1 MYKMDYSSLFKKTEQ
16 YVTKLFHEYQAVP
29 LPYHNLS
36 HTKYVVNKVNEIA
49 GHYRLGEE
57 EMMVVYVSAWF
68 HDTGYL
74 VGKPEIHEEESVEL
88 MQTFIAQHNVSPE
101 VIKSIAA
108 CIMATKTPRAPE
120 NLLQQ
125 IVCDADTYNLGTKD
139 FKDSNKAVYKEVNM
153 ACSGSMTKQQFNQA
167 TMTMMNNHQYFTSYG
182 KEKLEERKTKNMKK
196 IKKETEPKEL
206 EAGPEI
212 TEKEGTTK
220 GMQTMLRLTST
231 NHIQLSEMADN
242 KANILIS
249 VNAIIIS
256 VILSVLLRKLQT
268 DPHLTIPT
276 LIFLLASVITIII
289 AILATRPKISLGVF
303 NDDDVINKKTNLL
316 FFGNFHRV
324 PQEKYERAMRTMM
337 RDSDYLY
344 SSMVQDIYHLGKV
357 LGKKYKLIRLA
368 YNVFMVGI
376 IASVMSFAIAA
387 YLNQGPPPEAGVVN
401 SSNSSGS
408 PF

>member
-1 MYKMDYSSLFKKTEQ
+1 MDYSNLYKKAEQ
-16 YVTKLFHEYQAVP
+16 HVTKLFDEYQSQP
-29 LPYHNLS
+29 LPYHNLF
-36 HTKYVVNKVNEIA
+36 HTKYVVSKAKEIA
-49 GHYRLGEE
+49 GHYQLMEN
-57 EMMVVYVSAWF
+57 EMLVVYMAAWF

-74 VGKPEIHEEESVEL
+74 VGKPEVHEEESVEL
-88 MQTFIAQHNVSPE
+88 MEKFLSQYQVDHQVIRNIAS
-101 VIKSIAA
+101 
-108 CIMATKTPRAPE
+108 CIMATKAPRAPE
-120 NLLQQ
+120 TLLQQ
-125 IVCDADTYNLGTKD
+125 IICDADTYNLGSKD
-139 FKDSNKAVYKEVNM
+139 FKDSNKAVREELQLNRTI
-153 ACSGSMTKQQFNQA
+153 SMTKQEFNLA
-167 TMTMMNNHQYFTSYG
+167 TLEMMDTHQYFTSYG
-182 KEKLEERKTKNMKK
+182 RELLNDRKSKNMKK
-196 IKKETEPKEL
+196 IKKNVDETEQVS
-206 EAGPEI
+206 AGPQI

-231 NHIQLSEMADN
+231 NHIQLSEMADS

-268 DPHLTIPT
+268 DPYLTIPT
-276 LIFLLASVITIII
+276 LIFLLASVTTIII

-376 IASVMSFAIAA
+376 ILSVLSFALAA
-387 YLNQGPPPEAGVVN
+387 YLNQGPPPEGAGAI
-401 SSNSSGS
+401 NSSGS

>member
-1 MYKMDYSSLFKKTEQ
+1 MDYSNLFKKTEQ
-16 YVTKLFHEYQAVP
+16 YVTKLFQEYQTVP
-29 LPYHNLS
+29 LPYHNLG

-49 GHYRLGEE
+49 GHYRLGQE
-57 EMMVVYVSAWF
+57 EMFIVFVAAWF

-74 VGKPEIHEEESVEL
+74 VGKPEVHEEESVEL
-88 MQTFIAQHNVSPE
+88 METFFAKHDVNPD
-101 VIKSIAA
+101 VIKNIAA

-120 NLLQQ
+120 TLLQQ
-125 IVCDADTYNLGTKD
+125 IICDADTYNLGSKE
-139 FKDSNKAVYKEVNM
+139 FKDSNKAVYKELTV
-153 ACSGSMTKQQFNQA
+153 AGTGSTNKQEFNQA
-167 TMTMMNNHQYFTSYG
+167 TLQMMDNHKYFTSYG
-182 KEKLEERKTKNMKK
+182 KELLDERKTKNMKK
-196 IKKETEPKEL
+196 IKKDTEPKEL
-206 EAGPEI
+206 ESGPQI

-268 DPHLTIPT
+268 DPYLTIPT

-289 AILATRPKISLGVF
+289 AILATRPKVTSGVF
-303 NDDDVINKKTNLL
+303 NDDDIINKKTNLL

-344 SSMVQDIYHLGKV
+344 SSIVQDIYHLGKV

-368 YNVFMVGI
+368 YNVFMIGI
-376 IASVMSFAIAA
+376 IMSVLAFAIAA
-387 YLNQGPPPEAGVVN
+387 YFNQGPPPAESGVV
-401 SSNSSGS
+401 NSSGS